1 MPNNSNNANK
11 HNSDGATRS
20 GFTLIELLVVIA
32 IIAILAAMLLPAL
45 NSAKFRAKVTSCTS
59 QYRQWG
65 TAVNMYANDD
75 RGGKFP
81 RFDNFS
87 INNVWDLDSLM
98 ITNLGPYG
106 LTVPMWFCP
115 VRPDE
120 YTTGVTYNQSHGR
133 QGLNSLDDLSFYLI
147 SAYGFA
153 VCRHS
158 WWVPRHGN
166 ISNPNA
172 GIDPVTHLYG
182 YYPVPPT
189 TPPGLD
195 GWPTSTTDS
204 LVGRQPILTD
214 YCLSKSNPNPS
225 DAAAGHPYGGR
236 LKNVNL
242 LYGDAHVEQHKA
254 AQVQMRYF
262 GNYYAFY

>member
-1 MPNNSNNANK
+1 MPNNSNATNK
-11 HNSDGATRS
+11 QNSDGATPP

-65 TAVNMYANDD
+65 TAANMYANDD

-87 INNVWDLDSLM
+87 INNVWDLDVGM

-120 YTTGVTYNQSHGR
+120 YAAGVTYNQSHGR

-147 SAYGFA
+147 SSYGFA
-153 VCRHS
+153 VCRHN

-172 GIDPVTHLYG
+172 GLDPVTHLYG
-182 YYPVPPT
+182 YYPVPPP

-204 LVGRQPILTD
+204 VVARQPILTD
-214 YCLSKSNPNPS
+214 YCLSKSDPNP
-225 DAAAGHPYGGR
+225 ANANAGHPYAGR

-242 LYGDAHVEQHKA
+242 LFGDAHVEQHKA